1 MAVKIRLA
9 QRGKK
14 KTRTYRVVVADARSP
29 RDGKFIEDLGFYN
42 PHDNPSTVDIDVEK
56 AVSWL
61 DKGAQP
67 SDRVQKLLEISGAW
81 AQWRSTKGEVVSIPK
96 APEPKIKSSSK
107 ANIKK
112 TEAAA
117 EAEDQEAQHEGDC
130 GDARVR
136 KDRSCYFPLPS
147 TRRAVCVTSDVAG
160 NARAA
165 CSSERHD
172 NDHPRSFGFSHHHRV

>member
-14 KTRTYRVVVADARSP
+14 NTRTYRVVVADARSP

-112 TEAAA
+112 NQAAA
-117 EAEDQEAQHEGDC
+117 EEEVSDTSEG
-130 GDARVR
+130 
-136 KDRSCYFPLPS
+136 
-147 TRRAVCVTSDVAG
+147 
-160 NARAA
+160 
-165 CSSERHD
+165 SEEE
-172 NDHPRSFGFSHHHRV
+172 

>member
-112 TEAAA
+112 AEAAA
-117 EAEDQEAQHEGDC
+117 EAEVEEVSDTSEG
-130 GDARVR
+130 
-136 KDRSCYFPLPS
+136 
-147 TRRAVCVTSDVAG
+147 
-160 NARAA
+160 
-165 CSSERHD
+165 SEEE
-172 NDHPRSFGFSHHHRV
+172 

>member
-117 EAEDQEAQHEGDC
+117 EAEVEVEIVSDTSEG
-130 GDARVR
+130 
-136 KDRSCYFPLPS
+136 
-147 TRRAVCVTSDVAG
+147 
-160 NARAA
+160 
-165 CSSERHD
+165 SEEE
-172 NDHPRSFGFSHHHRV
+172 